1 MTDKFRVKIVGIVF
15 EPKSRK
21 ILVGKNFGDKKYT
34 FLDGELNFKEE
45 LDKSLKKVAK
55 EKTGYKIHNLGSIY
69 AKNKVKGKKEILELY
84 FLCEATEG
92 KEKKILR
99 NARLK
104 ADEVVKNAK
113 AQGEEILRESDQ
125 KAKKQSEKILLDAK
139 DAIEQESAK
148 AEKEL
153 MENVGKLAIEM
164 LEKSM
169 TNLLDRNQQ
178 KSLLKKASDQIKE
191 VKNEKSF

>member
-1 MTDKFRVKIVGIVF
+1 MEILKDFGVNPILLGAQIINFLIVF
-15 EPKSRK
+15 YLLKR
-21 ILVGKNFGDKKYT
+21 
-34 FLDGELNFKEE
+34 FLYKPV
-45 LDKSLKKVAK
+45 LDVLKKREDEIKKGLQEA
-55 EKTGYKIHNLGSIY
+55 EKGRKL
-69 AKNKVKGKKEILELY
+69 LE
-84 FLCEATEG
+84 ETEG

-178 KSLLKKASDQIKE
+178 KILLKKASDQIKG
-191 VKNEKSF
+191 VRNE

>member
-1 MTDKFRVKIVGIVF
+1 MEILKDFGVSPILLGAQIINFLIVF
-15 EPKSRK
+15 YLLKR
-21 ILVGKNFGDKKYT
+21 
-34 FLDGELNFKEE
+34 FLYKPV
-45 LDKSLKKVAK
+45 LDVLKKREDEIKKGLQEA
-55 EKTGYKIHNLGSIY
+55 EKGRKL
-69 AKNKVKGKKEILELY
+69 LE
-84 FLCEATEG
+84 ETEG

-178 KSLLKKASDQIKE
+178 KSLLKKASDQIKG
-191 VKNEKSF
+191 VKDE

>member
-1 MTDKFRVKIVGIVF
+1 MEILKDFGVSPILLGAQIINFLIVF
-15 EPKSRK
+15 YLLKR
-21 ILVGKNFGDKKYT
+21 
-34 FLDGELNFKEE
+34 FLYKPV
-45 LDKSLKKVAK
+45 LDVLKKREDEIKKGLQEA
-55 EKTGYKIHNLGSIY
+55 EKGRKL
-69 AKNKVKGKKEILELY
+69 LE
-84 FLCEATEG
+84 ETEG

-178 KSLLKKASDQIKE
+178 KILLKKASDQIKE
-191 VKNEKSF
+191 VKNE

>member
-1 MTDKFRVKIVGIVF
+1 MEILKDFGVNPILLGAQIINFLIVF
-15 EPKSRK
+15 YLLKR
-21 ILVGKNFGDKKYT
+21 
-34 FLDGELNFKEE
+34 FLYKPV
-45 LDKSLKKVAK
+45 LDVLKKREDEIKKGLQEA
-55 EKTGYKIHNLGSIY
+55 EKGRKL
-69 AKNKVKGKKEILELY
+69 LE
-84 FLCEATEG
+84 ETEG

-178 KSLLKKASDQIKE
+178 KILLKKASDQIKG
-191 VKNEKSF
+191 VKDE

>member
-1 MTDKFRVKIVGIVF
+1 MEILKDFGVNPILLGAQIINFLIVF
-15 EPKSRK
+15 YLLKRFLYKPVLDVLRK
-21 ILVGKNFGDKKYT
+21 REDEIKKG
-34 FLDGELNFKEE
+34 LQEAE
-45 LDKSLKKVAK
+45 
-55 EKTGYKIHNLGSIY
+55 
-69 AKNKVKGKKEILELY
+69 KGKKLLE
-84 FLCEATEG
+84 ET
-92 KEKKILR
+92 EKKILR

-104 ADEVVKNAK
+104 ADEMVKNAK

-178 KSLLKKASDQIKE
+178 KAVLKKASDQIKE
-191 VKNEKSF
+191 VRNE

>member
-1 MTDKFRVKIVGIVF
+1 MEILKDFGVNPILLGAQIINFLIVF
-15 EPKSRK
+15 YLLKRFLYKPVLDVLRK
-21 ILVGKNFGDKKYT
+21 REDEIKKG
-34 FLDGELNFKEE
+34 LQEAE
-45 LDKSLKKVAK
+45 
-55 EKTGYKIHNLGSIY
+55 
-69 AKNKVKGKKEILELY
+69 KGKKLLE
-84 FLCEATEG
+84 ETEE

-104 ADEVVKNAK
+104 ADEMVKNAK

-178 KSLLKKASDQIKE
+178 KILLKKASDQIKE
-191 VKNEKSF
+191 VKNE

>member
-1 MTDKFRVKIVGIVF
+1 MEILKDFGVSPILLGAQIINFLIVF
-15 EPKSRK
+15 YLLKR
-21 ILVGKNFGDKKYT
+21 
-34 FLDGELNFKEE
+34 FLYKPV
-45 LDKSLKKVAK
+45 LDVLKKREDEIKKGLQEA
-55 EKTGYKIHNLGSIY
+55 EKGRKL
-69 AKNKVKGKKEILELY
+69 LE
-84 FLCEATEG
+84 ETEG

-178 KSLLKKASDQIKE
+178 KAVLKKASDQIKG
-191 VKNEKSF
+191 VRNE

>member
-1 MTDKFRVKIVGIVF
+1 MEILKDFGVNPILLGAQIINFLIVF
-15 EPKSRK
+15 YLLKRFLYKPVLDVLRK
-21 ILVGKNFGDKKYT
+21 REDEIKKG
-34 FLDGELNFKEE
+34 LQEAEKGRKLLEE
-45 LDKSLKKVAK
+45 
-55 EKTGYKIHNLGSIY
+55 
-69 AKNKVKGKKEILELY
+69 
-84 FLCEATEG
+84 TEG

-104 ADEVVKNAK
+104 ADEMVKNAK

-178 KSLLKKASDQIKE
+178 KILLKKASDQIKE
-191 VKNEKSF
+191 VKNE

>member
-1 MTDKFRVKIVGIVF
+1 MEILKDFGVSPILLGAQIINFLIVF
-15 EPKSRK
+15 YLLKRFLYKPVLDVLRK
-21 ILVGKNFGDKKYT
+21 REDEIKKG
-34 FLDGELNFKEE
+34 LQEAE
-45 LDKSLKKVAK
+45 
-55 EKTGYKIHNLGSIY
+55 
-69 AKNKVKGKKEILELY
+69 KGKKLLE
-84 FLCEATEG
+84 ETEE

-104 ADEVVKNAK
+104 ADEMVKNAK

-178 KSLLKKASDQIKE
+178 KAVLKKASDQIKE
-191 VKNEKSF
+191 VRNE